1 MTTQEHAEPAY
12 EEPGD
17 DGEGGKPMTFW
28 EHLDELRKRL
38 IWSVLAFFAGCFAG
52 WGVHEELLS
61 ILTKPFIRA
70 WTEQHLP
77 GSPNLNFSA
86 PGAAFTGYFRLS
98 MIGGA
103 AMAAPFIFYQVW
115 SFIAPGLY
123 SKEKR
128 YVIPFVTLSTIL
140 FVGGGYFGWRVAFPI
155 SFNYFLG
162 LSGKVGTEGLT
173 ITPTIMMGEYI
184 DFCSQMLLG
193 FGLVFELPML
203 LLFLSI
209 AGIINYLDLI
219 KYGRYFVLVAFIT
232 AAVLTPPDVPDQ
244 LAMAIPMCLL
254 YVVSIGLVFLFG
266 RKPTVEQK
274 KAFWDARK
282 KDKLPAAE

>member
-1 MTTQEHAEPAY
+1 MTTQENAEPAG
-12 EEPGD
+12 EDPAD

-38 IWSVLAFFAGCFAG
+38 TWSVLAFFGGCFAA

-61 ILTKPFIRA
+61 ILTKPFIHA
-70 WTEQHLP
+70 WSEQHLQ
-77 GSPNLNFSA
+77 GAPNLNFSA
-86 PGAAFTGYFRLS
+86 PGAAFTGYFRIS

-123 SKEKR
+123 AKEKR
-128 YVIPFVTLSTIL
+128 YIIPFVVLSTLL

-162 LSGKVGTEGLT
+162 LSGPVGSDGLT

-184 DFCSQMLLG
+184 DFCAQMLLG
-193 FGLVFELPML
+193 FGLVFEMPML
-203 LLFLSI
+203 LLFLGI

-219 KYGRYFVLVAFIT
+219 KYSRYFVLVAFFV

-244 LAMAIPMCLL
+244 LAMAIPMCIL

-266 RKPTVEQK
+266 RKPTEEQK
-274 KAFWDARK
+274 KAFWASRK
-282 KDKLPAAE
+282 KDKITVAE

>member
-1 MTTQEHAEPAY
+1 MTTQEHADPA
-12 EEPGD
+12 D

-38 IWSVLAFFAGCFAG
+38 IWSVIAFFGGCFAG
-52 WGVHEELLS
+52 WGVHEELLAV
-61 ILTKPFIRA
+61 LTKPFIQA

-162 LSGKVGTEGLT
+162 LSGKVGTEGLM

-232 AAVLTPPDVPDQ
+232 AAILTPPDVPDQ

-282 KDKLPAAE
+282 KAKLSAAE

>member
-1 MTTQEHAEPAY
+1 MTTQENAEPAG
-12 EEPGD
+12 EDPAG

-38 IWSVLAFFAGCFAG
+38 TWSVLAFFGGCFAA

-61 ILTKPFIRA
+61 ILTKPFIHA
-70 WTEQHLP
+70 WSEQHLQ
-77 GSPNLNFSA
+77 GAPNLNFSA
-86 PGAAFTGYFRLS
+86 PGAAFTGYFRIS

-128 YVIPFVTLSTIL
+128 YIIPFVGLSTLL
-140 FVGGGYFGWRVAFPI
+140 FVGGGYFGWRIAFPI
-155 SFNYFLG
+155 SFNYFLS
-162 LSGKVGTEGLT
+162 LSGPVGVDGLT

-184 DFCSQMLLG
+184 DFCAQMLLG
-193 FGLVFELPML
+193 FGLIFELPML
-203 LLFLSI
+203 LLFLGI

-219 KYGRYFVLVAFIT
+219 KYGRYFVLIAFFT

-266 RKPTVEQK
+266 RKPTEEQK
-274 KAFWDARK
+274 KAFWASRK
-282 KDKLPAAE
+282 KDKLTVTE

>member
-1 MTTQEHAEPAY
+1 MTTQENAEPAG
-12 EEPGD
+12 EDPADG
-17 DGEGGKPMTFW
+17 GEGGKPMTFW

-38 IWSVLAFFAGCFAG
+38 TWSVLAFFGGCFAA

-61 ILTKPFIRA
+61 ILTKPFIHA
-70 WTEQHLP
+70 WTEQHLH
-77 GSPNLNFSA
+77 GAPNLNFSA
-86 PGAAFTGYFRLS
+86 PGAAFTGYFRIS

-123 SKEKR
+123 AKEKR
-128 YVIPFVTLSTIL
+128 YIIPFVVLSTLL

-162 LSGKVGTEGLT
+162 LSGPVGSDGLT

-184 DFCSQMLLG
+184 DFCAQMLLG
-193 FGLVFELPML
+193 FGLVFEMPML
-203 LLFLSI
+203 LLFLGI

-219 KYGRYFVLVAFIT
+219 KYSRYFVLVAFFV

-244 LAMAIPMCLL
+244 LAMAIPMCIL

-266 RKPTVEQK
+266 RKPTEEQK
-274 KAFWDARK
+274 KAFWASRK
-282 KDKLPAAE
+282 KDKLTVTE

>member
-1 MTTQEHAEPAY
+1 MTTQEHADPAD
-12 EEPGD
+12 EDPAD

-38 IWSVLAFFAGCFAG
+38 IWSVIAFFVGCFAA

-61 ILTKPFIRA
+61 ILTKPFIHA
-70 WTEQHLP
+70 WAEQHLH
-77 GSPNLNFSA
+77 GAPNLNFSA
-86 PGAAFTGYFRLS
+86 PGAAFTGYFRIS

-128 YVIPFVTLSTIL
+128 YVIPFVFLSTVL

-162 LSGKVGTEGLT
+162 LSGPVGGDGLT

-184 DFCSQMLLG
+184 DFCAQMLLG

-203 LLFLSI
+203 LLFLGI

-219 KYGRYFVLVAFIT
+219 KYGRYFVLVAFVT

-244 LAMAIPMCLL
+244 LAMAVPMCLL

-266 RKPTVEQK
+266 RKPTEEQK
-274 KAFWDARK
+274 KAFWASRK
-282 KDKLPAAE
+282 KDKLTVTE

>member
-1 MTTQEHAEPAY
+1 MTTQENAEPAG
-12 EEPGD
+12 EDPAD

-38 IWSVLAFFAGCFAG
+38 TWSVIAFFGGCFAA

-61 ILTKPFIRA
+61 ILTKPFIHA
-70 WTEQHLP
+70 WSEQHLQ
-77 GSPNLNFSA
+77 GAPNLNFSA
-86 PGAAFTGYFRLS
+86 PGAAFTGYFRIS

-128 YVIPFVTLSTIL
+128 YIIPFVGLSTLL
-140 FVGGGYFGWRVAFPI
+140 FVGGGYFGWRIAFPI

-162 LSGKVGTEGLT
+162 LSGPVGSDGLT

-184 DFCSQMLLG
+184 DFCAQMLLG

-203 LLFLSI
+203 LLFLGI

-219 KYGRYFVLVAFIT
+219 KYGRYFVLVAFFT

-254 YVVSIGLVFLFG
+254 YIVSIGLVFLFG
-266 RKPTVEQK
+266 RKPTEEQK
-274 KAFWDARK
+274 KAFWASRK
-282 KDKLPAAE
+282 NDKLTVTE

>member
-1 MTTQEHAEPAY
+1 MTTQEAEPTGGQPA
-12 EEPGD
+12 D

-38 IWSVLAFFAGCFAG
+38 IWSVVAFFGGCFAG
-52 WGVHEELLS
+52 WGVHEDLIK
-61 ILTKPFIRA
+61 ILAAPFIA
-70 WTEQHLP
+70 SWKDQHLP
-77 GSPNLNFSA
+77 GMPNLNFSGPA
-86 PGAAFTGYFRLS
+86 GAFSGYFRVS
-98 MIGGA
+98 MLGGA
-103 AMAAPFIFYQVW
+103 VMAAPFIFYQIW

-128 YVIPFVTLSTIL
+128 YVIPFVMLSTIL

-162 LSGKVGTEGLT
+162 LSGPVGTSGLT

-184 DFCSQMLLG
+184 DFTTQMLLG

-219 KYGRYFVLVAFIT
+219 KYGRYFILVAFIV

-254 YVVSIGLVFLFG
+254 YLVSIGLVYLFG
-266 RKPTVEQK
+266 RKPTEEQK
-274 KAFWDARK
+274 KAFWAARK
-282 KDKLPAAE
+282 KDKAIVTAE